1 MKIKNKFWLIA
12 MVVVSLVMAGCSE
25 DNTSAGITWDSS
37 FSGTTEL
44 YSVVNQSS
52 EVKFKAESSWKAG
65 CSANWITF
73 SPKSGEAGN
82 QVITVATTSTNRTKN
97 TRTAQL
103 TIESGGSTKTV
114 TIKQRGEYAFF
125 EKDVYPMPAEGGNLT
140 MGVSTNVTDL
150 FWGWSSETED
160 IIPELIEKRASGARA
175 TRADRQGTLGPLK
188 VVPNTN
194 RNSREGH
201 IFLTM
206 KGDNQETLFLDTVTI
221 SQEGMYDGYFSV
233 DYSEDGKYKII
244 NQATIGKGIPIVLM
258 GDGFQDREIA
268 DGYYEKVM
276 SQAMENIFSEEPIRS
291 LREYFNVYQVTAV
304 SKHNVFGDKYSTAL
318 SAMPDATTT
327 GISVDKKSVMNYVKK
342 VQNIDS
348 IRTLAVVILNTD
360 QNKGVTYLQ
369 ASSKITDYSYAI
381 ALCPVIDSL
390 KSEMFRSVLVHEAV
404 GHGFAKLA
412 DEYVRS
418 AEGSATDDDIKELK
432 ERHEKIGWFLNV
444 DSEKDSTKVLWTK
457 FIYDTEFANEKI
469 GTYEGG
475 YTFFKGVYRPSEES
489 MMRSND
495 APFNAPSRQA
505 IYNKVMK
512 MALDKTPTYEDFV
525 EFDKAHK
532 PTTWKYRDRT
542 RQSGGEIWRP
552 APPRIIWR

>member
-1 MKIKNKFWLIA
+1 MINKKNVLLSLGL
-12 MVVVSLVMAGCSE
+12 VVISLVMAGCSE
-25 DNTSAGITWDSS
+25 DGTSSAGITWESG
-37 FSGTTEL
+37 FSGTTEM
-44 YSVVNQSS
+44 YPVVNQSS
-52 EVKFKAESSWKAG
+52 EIKFKAESSWKAS
-65 CSANWITF
+65 CSAKWLTF
-73 SPKSGEAGN
+73 SPKSGEKGN

-114 TIKQRGEYAFF
+114 TIKQSGEYAVF
-125 EKDVYPMPAEGGNLT
+125 EHDELNFTSDGGPLNETFVSSLDQDNLFVYATDGIDEWIQ
-140 MGVSTNVTDL
+140 STNSND
-150 FWGWSSETED
+150 
-160 IIPELIEKRASGARA
+160 R
-175 TRADRQGTLGPLK
+175 TRQEYKYSFQNLRVL
-188 VVPNTN
+188 PNTSKDP
-194 RNSREGH
+194 RTGAF
-201 IFLTM
+201 FLMM
-206 KGDNQETLFLDTVTI
+206 KDKSGNPLALDTLFI
-221 SQEGMYDGYFSV
+221 YQEGASDGYQSS
-233 DYSEDGKYKII
+233 DYSQDGKVSQLNIAS
-244 NQATIGKGIPIVLM
+244 QGKGIPIVIM
-258 GDGFQDREIA
+258 GDGFVDKEIA
-268 DGYYEKVM
+268 DGSYSRTM
-276 SQAMENIFSEEPIRS
+276 NQAMEHLFSEEPIKS

-304 SKHNVFGDKYSTAL
+304 SKRNIFDGTSSTVFGTV
-318 SAMPDATTT
+318 PDHQTM
-327 GISVDKKSVMNYVKK
+327 GIDVDASQVMKYVKK
-342 VQNIDS
+342 VEGIDS
-348 IRTLAVVILNTD
+348 IHALAVVIMNMNI
-360 QNKGVTYLQ
+360 NKGVTYMM
-369 ASSKITDYSYAI
+369 ASNKISDYSYSI

-418 AEGSATDDDIKELK
+418 TEGSATDDDIKELK
-432 ERHEKIGWFLNV
+432 ERHEKYGWFLNV

-457 FIYDTEFANEKI
+457 FIYDAEFSNEKI

-495 APFNAPSRQA
+495 APFNAPSRQV

-512 MALDKTPTYEDFV
+512 MALDRTPTYQEFV

-542 RQSGGEIWRP
+542 RQSGGDIWRP

>member
-1 MKIKNKFWLIA
+1 MINKKNVLLSLGL
-12 MVVVSLVMAGCSE
+12 VVISLVMTGCSE
-25 DNTSAGITWDSS
+25 DGTSSAGITWDSS
-37 FSGTTEL
+37 FSGTTEM
-44 YSVVNQSS
+44 YPVVNQSS
-52 EVKFKAESSWKAG
+52 EIKFKAESSWKAS

-73 SPKSGEAGN
+73 SPKSGEKGN

-114 TIKQRGEYAFF
+114 TIKQSGEYAVF
-125 EKDVYPMPAEGGNLT
+125 EHDELNFTSDGGPLNETFVSSLDQDNLFVYATDGIDEWIQ
-140 MGVSTNVTDL
+140 STNSTD
-150 FWGWSSETED
+150 
-160 IIPELIEKRASGARA
+160 R
-175 TRADRQGTLGPLK
+175 TRQEYKYSFQNLRVQ
-188 VVPNTN
+188 PNTSKDP
-194 RNSREGH
+194 RTGAF
-201 IFLTM
+201 FLMM
-206 KGDNQETLFLDTVTI
+206 KDKSGNPLALDTLFI
-221 SQEGMYDGYFSV
+221 YQEGASDGYQSS
-233 DYSEDGKYKII
+233 DYSQDGKVSQLNIAS
-244 NQATIGKGIPIVLM
+244 QGKGIPIVIM
-258 GDGFQDREIA
+258 GDGFVDKEIA
-268 DGYYEKVM
+268 DGSY
-276 SQAMENIFSEEPIRS
+276 SRTINQAMEHLFSEEPIKS
-291 LREYFNVYQVTAV
+291 LREYFNVYQVNAV
-304 SKHNVFGDKYSTAL
+304 SKRNIFDGTSSTVFGTV
-318 SAMPDATTT
+318 PDHQTM
-327 GISVDKKSVMNYVKK
+327 GIDVDASQVMKYVKK
-342 VQNIDS
+342 VEGIDS
-348 IRTLAVVILNTD
+348 IHALAVVIMNMNI
-360 QNKGVTYLQ
+360 NKGVTYMM
-369 ASSKITDYSYAI
+369 ASNKISDYSYSI

-418 AEGSATDDDIKELK
+418 TEGSATDDDIKELK
-432 ERHEKIGWFLNV
+432 ERHEKYGWFLNV

-457 FIYDTEFANEKI
+457 FIYDAEFSNEKI

-495 APFNAPSRQA
+495 APFNAPSRQV

-512 MALDKTPTYEDFV
+512 MALDKIPTYEEFV

-542 RQSGGEIWRP
+542 RQSGGDIWCP

>member
-1 MKIKNKFWLIA
+1 MINKKNILLSLGLAVI
-12 MVVVSLVMAGCSE
+12 SLVMAGCSE
-25 DNTSAGITWDSS
+25 DGTSSSGITWDSS
-37 FSGTTEL
+37 FSGTTEM
-44 YSVVNQSS
+44 YPVVNQSS
-52 EVKFKAESSWKAG
+52 EIKFKAESSWTAS
-65 CSANWITF
+65 CSAKWITF
-73 SPKSGEAGN
+73 SPKSGEKGN

-114 TIKQRGEYAFF
+114 TIKQSGEYAVF
-125 EKDVYPMPAEGGNLT
+125 EHDELNFTSDGGPLNESFVSNFEITSKDLYATSGLDEWIQ
-140 MGVSTNVTDL
+140 STNSND
-150 FWGWSSETED
+150 
-160 IIPELIEKRASGARA
+160 R
-175 TRADRQGTLGPLK
+175 TRQEYKYSFQNLRVL
-188 VVPNTN
+188 PNTSKDP
-194 RNSREGH
+194 RTGAF
-201 IFLTM
+201 FLTM
-206 KGDNQETLFLDTVTI
+206 KDKSGNPLPLDTLFI
-221 SQEGMYDGYFSV
+221 YQEGATDGYQST
-233 DYSEDGKYKII
+233 DYSQDGKVSQLNIAS
-244 NQATIGKGIPIVLM
+244 QGKGIPIVIM
-258 GDGFQDREIA
+258 GDGFVDKEIA
-268 DGYYEKVM
+268 DGSYSRTM
-276 SQAMENIFSEEPIRS
+276 NQAMEHLFSEEPIKS

-304 SKHNVFGDKYSTAL
+304 SKRTSFDGTSSTVFG
-318 SAMPDATTT
+318 MVPDHQTMNIDVS
-327 GISVDKKSVMNYVKK
+327 GSQVMKYVKK
-342 VQNIDS
+342 VEGIDS
-348 IRTLAVVILNTD
+348 IHALAVVIMNMNI
-360 QNKGVTYLQ
+360 NKGVTYMMG
-369 ASSKITDYSYAI
+369 SNKITDYSYAI

-418 AEGSATDDDIKELK
+418 TEGSATDDDIKELK
-432 ERHEKIGWFLNV
+432 ERHEKFGWFLNV

-457 FIYDTEFANEKI
+457 FIYDSEFANEKI

-475 YTFFKGVYRPSEES
+475 YTYFKGIYRPSEES

-512 MALDKTPTYEDFV
+512 MALDKTPTYEEFV

-542 RQSGGEIWRP
+542 RQNGGDIWRP

>member
-1 MKIKNKFWLIA
+1 MINKKNILLSLGLAVI
-12 MVVVSLVMAGCSE
+12 SLVMAGCSE
-25 DNTSAGITWDSS
+25 DGTSSSGITWDSS
-37 FSGTTEL
+37 FSGTTEM
-44 YSVVNQSS
+44 YPVVNQSS
-52 EVKFKAESSWKAG
+52 EIKFKAESSWKAS

-73 SPKSGEAGN
+73 SPKSGEKGN

-114 TIKQRGEYAFF
+114 TIKQSGEYAVF
-125 EKDVYPMPAEGGNLT
+125 EHDELNFTSDGGPLNETFVSSLDQDNLFVYATNGIDEWIQ
-140 MGVSTNVTDL
+140 STNSND
-150 FWGWSSETED
+150 
-160 IIPELIEKRASGARA
+160 R
-175 TRADRQGTLGPLK
+175 TRQEYKYSFQNLRVQ
-188 VVPNTN
+188 PNTSKDP
-194 RNSREGH
+194 RTGAF
-201 IFLTM
+201 FLTM
-206 KGDNQETLFLDTVTI
+206 KDKSGNPLALDTLFI
-221 SQEGMYDGYFSV
+221 YQEGASDGYQST
-233 DYSEDGKYKII
+233 DYSQDGKVSQLNIAS
-244 NQATIGKGIPIVLM
+244 QGKGIPIVIM
-258 GDGFQDREIA
+258 GDGFVDKEIA
-268 DGYYEKVM
+268 DGSY
-276 SQAMENIFSEEPIRS
+276 SRTINQAMEHLFSEEPIKS
-291 LREYFNVYQVTAV
+291 LREYFNVYQVNAV
-304 SKHNVFGDKYSTAL
+304 SKRNIFDGTSSTVFGTV
-318 SAMPDATTT
+318 PDHQTM
-327 GISVDKKSVMNYVKK
+327 GIDVDASQVMKYVKK
-342 VQNIDS
+342 VEGIDS
-348 IRTLAVVILNTD
+348 IHALAVVIMNMNI
-360 QNKGVTYLQ
+360 NKGVTYMM
-369 ASSKITDYSYAI
+369 ASNEISDYSYSI

-418 AEGSATDDDIKELK
+418 TEGSATDDDIKKLK
-432 ERHEKIGWFLNV
+432 ELQTKLGWYLNV

-457 FIYDTEFANEKI
+457 FIYDAEFANEKI

-495 APFNAPSRQA
+495 APFNAPSRQV

-512 MALDKTPTYEDFV
+512 MALDRTPTYQEFV

-542 RQSGGEIWRP
+542 RQSGGDIWRP

>member
-1 MKIKNKFWLIA
+1 MINKKNVLLSLGL
-12 MVVVSLVMAGCSE
+12 VVISLVMTGCSE
-25 DNTSAGITWDSS
+25 DGTSSAGITWESG
-37 FSGTTEL
+37 FSGTTEM
-44 YSVVNQSS
+44 YPVVNQSS
-52 EVKFKAESSWKAG
+52 EIKFKAESSWKAS
-65 CSANWITF
+65 CSAKWLTF
-73 SPKSGEAGN
+73 SPKSGEKGN

-114 TIKQRGEYAFF
+114 TIKQRGDYAVFEHDELNFTSDGGPLNETFVSSLDQDNLFVYATNGIDEWIQSTNSTDRTRQEYKYSFQNLRVQPNTSKDPRTGAFF
-125 EKDVYPMPAEGGNLT
+125 LMMKDKSGN
-140 MGVSTNVTDL
+140 
-150 FWGWSSETED
+150 
-160 IIPELIEKRASGARA
+160 
-175 TRADRQGTLGPLK
+175 PLA
-188 VVPNTN
+188 
-194 RNSREGH
+194 
-201 IFLTM
+201 L
-206 KGDNQETLFLDTVTI
+206 DTLFI
-221 SQEGMYDGYFSV
+221 YQEGASDGYQST
-233 DYSEDGKYKII
+233 DYSQDGKVSQLNIAS
-244 NQATIGKGIPIVLM
+244 QGKGIPIVIM
-258 GDGFQDREIA
+258 GDGFVDKEIA
-268 DGYYEKVM
+268 DGSY
-276 SQAMENIFSEEPIRS
+276 SRTINQAMEHLFSEEPIKS

-304 SKHNVFGDKYSTAL
+304 SKRNIFDGTSSTVFGTV
-318 SAMPDATTT
+318 PDHQTM
-327 GISVDKKSVMNYVKK
+327 GIDVDASQVMKYVKK
-342 VQNIDS
+342 VEGIDS
-348 IRTLAVVILNTD
+348 IHALAVVIMNMNI
-360 QNKGVTYLQ
+360 NKGVTYMM
-369 ASSKITDYSYAI
+369 ASNKISDYSYSI

-418 AEGSATDDDIKELK
+418 TEGSATDDDIKELK
-432 ERHEKIGWFLNV
+432 ERHEKYGWFLNV

-457 FIYDTEFANEKI
+457 FIYDAEFSNEKI

-495 APFNAPSRQA
+495 APFNAPSRQV

-512 MALDKTPTYEDFV
+512 MALDRTPTYQEFV

-542 RQSGGEIWRP
+542 RQSGGDIWRP

>member
-1 MKIKNKFWLIA
+1 MINKKNILLSLGLAVI
-12 MVVVSLVMAGCSE
+12 SLVMAGCSE
-25 DNTSAGITWDSS
+25 DGTSSSGITWDSS
-37 FSGTTEL
+37 FSGTTEM
-44 YSVVNQSS
+44 YPVVNQSS
-52 EVKFKAESSWKAG
+52 EIKFKAESSWKAS

-73 SPKSGEAGN
+73 SPKSGEKGN

-114 TIKQRGEYAFF
+114 TIKQRGDYAVFEHDELNFTSDGGPLNETFVSSLDQDNLFVYATDGIDEWIQSTNSTDRTRQEYKYSFQNLRVQPNTSKDPRTGAFF
-125 EKDVYPMPAEGGNLT
+125 LMMKDKSGN
-140 MGVSTNVTDL
+140 
-150 FWGWSSETED
+150 
-160 IIPELIEKRASGARA
+160 
-175 TRADRQGTLGPLK
+175 PLA
-188 VVPNTN
+188 
-194 RNSREGH
+194 
-201 IFLTM
+201 L
-206 KGDNQETLFLDTVTI
+206 DTLFI
-221 SQEGMYDGYFSV
+221 YQEGASDGYQSS
-233 DYSEDGKYKII
+233 DYSQDGKVSQLNIAS
-244 NQATIGKGIPIVLM
+244 QGKGIPIVIM
-258 GDGFQDREIA
+258 GDGFVDKEIA
-268 DGYYEKVM
+268 DGSY
-276 SQAMENIFSEEPIRS
+276 SRTINQAMEHLFSEEPIKS
-291 LREYFNVYQVTAV
+291 LREYFDVYQVTAV
-304 SKHNVFGDKYSTAL
+304 SKRNIFDGTSSTVFGTV
-318 SAMPDATTT
+318 PDHQTM
-327 GISVDKKSVMNYVKK
+327 GIDVDASQVMKYVKK
-342 VQNIDS
+342 VEGIDS
-348 IRTLAVVILNTD
+348 IHALAVVIMNMNI
-360 QNKGVTYLQ
+360 NKGVTYMM
-369 ASSKITDYSYAI
+369 ASNKISDYSYSI

-418 AEGSATDDDIKELK
+418 TEGSATDDDIKELK
-432 ERHEKIGWFLNV
+432 ERHEKYGWFLNV

-457 FIYDTEFANEKI
+457 FIYDAEFSNEKI

-495 APFNAPSRQA
+495 APFNAPSRQV

-512 MALDKTPTYEDFV
+512 MALDRTPTYQEFV

-542 RQSGGEIWRP
+542 RQSGGDIWRP